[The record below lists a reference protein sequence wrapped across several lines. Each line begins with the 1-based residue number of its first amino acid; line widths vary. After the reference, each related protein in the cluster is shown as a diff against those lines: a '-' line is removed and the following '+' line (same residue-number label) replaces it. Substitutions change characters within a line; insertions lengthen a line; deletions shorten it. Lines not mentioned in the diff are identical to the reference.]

1 MKLKMMTIPMIAA
14 GGLATGLLLA
24 PAASANID
32 PCASAVSSSRCLGP
46 SGVDGFVVP
55 GSTPG
60 AGFGFGN
67 GPYGPW
73 GGPPALGR

>member
-1 MKLKMMTIPMIAA
+1 
-14 GGLATGLLLA
+14 
-24 PAASANID
+24 
-32 PCASAVSSSRCLGP
+32 
-46 SGVDGFVVP
+46 VP

>member
-1 MKLKMMTIPMIAA
+1 MKFKITTIPMIAA
-14 GGLATGLLLA
+14 GGLAAGLLLA
-24 PAASANID
+24 PVASASID

-46 SGVDGFVVP
+46 SGVDGFAVP
-55 GSTPG
+55 GSSP
-60 AGFGFGN
+60 GFGFGN